1 MVASTELRACSA
13 AGLLALTLFSQ
24 LIIPPGMHH
33 ELSEQV
39 ANVGGLH
46 ASIST
51 LCYSWQLRISLV
63 LSVSIPSPATK
74 ALLTSFDGH
83 YT

>member
-24 LIIPPGMHH
+24 LIIPAGMHR

-63 LSVSIPSPATK
+63 LSVSVPIPSDQSTPHV
-74 ALLTSFDGH
+74 F
-83 YT
+83 